1 MIIVQLAYCMR
12 QFDVVIERDEEG
24 MYVGSVPQ
32 LPGCHTQGES
42 LDQLMERMREAVEL
56 CLEVEGIPAESLEFI
71 GIQRI
76 TVAA

>member
-1 MIIVQLAYCMR
+1 MR
-12 QFDVVIERDEEG
+12 QFDVVVERDEEG

-32 LPGCHTQGES
+32 MPGCHTQGRSVDE
-42 LDQLMERMREAVEL
+42 LMERMREAVEL
-56 CLEVEGIPAESLEFI
+56 YLEVEGISSESLEFI